1 MKYNKIQL
9 KEQIVDAIV
18 AFKFLKLMT
27 QDFEDTDAFKL
38 GIIDKNGKVL
48 KKRKDLH
55 MGAEKTA
62 YTIFHTLVWNLKK
75 LLKKVPGLKSK
86 LGSYVASLFL
96 LKEAVDRK
104 YGIGNGDKTIELIC
118 NHLVEHGVGH
128 DTDTLFESQFD
139 DALGSGIYVAT
150 REMVSP
156 SYSIINPGDKIIVN
170 ESDFAFTHFLGVPL
184 YKAIHEDTGEEIII
198 DRGSISSSSETFAGN
213 TIFDVNHDEY
223 HKTGYGRQKYE
234 RWSKKLDMN
243 KPENQSI
250 KKYHHSGKG
259 RNKSILVRNKTTGE
273 MKYLTKGDK

>member
-1 MKYNKIQL
+1 MKHNKVHL
-9 KEQIVDAIV
+9 KEQIVDTIV

-27 QDFEDTDAFKL
+27 QDFDKTDAFKL
-38 GIIDKNGKVL
+38 GIIDKDGKVL
-48 KKRKDLH
+48 KKRKDLKR
-55 MGAEKTA
+55 GAEKDA
-62 YTIFHTLVWNLKK
+62 YTIFHTLVWNIKKILKK
-75 LLKKVPGLKSK
+75 IPLMKSK

-96 LKEAVDRK
+96 LKEAIDMK
-104 YGIGNGDKTIELIC
+104 YGTGNGDKTVELILDYLEKQGIK
-118 NHLVEHGVGH
+118 N
-128 DTDTLFESQFD
+128 DTDTLFESRFD
-139 DALGSGIYVAT
+139 DALGRGIYVAT
-150 REMVSP
+150 REMISP
-156 SYSIINPGDKIIVN
+156 SYSVINPGDKIIVN

-184 YKAIHEDTGEEIII
+184 YKAIHEDTGEEIVI
-198 DRGSISSSSETFAGN
+198 DRGSISSPETFAGN
-213 TIFDVNHDEY
+213 TIFDVDNDEY